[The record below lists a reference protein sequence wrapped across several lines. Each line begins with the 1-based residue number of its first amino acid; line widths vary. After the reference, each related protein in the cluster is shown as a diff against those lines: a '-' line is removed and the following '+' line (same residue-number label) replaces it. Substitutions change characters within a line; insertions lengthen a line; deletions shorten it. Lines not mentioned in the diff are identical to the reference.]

1 MDWMSEGKNKSLS
14 RFKAATEKR
23 RVPFL
28 LLLVVQVTDL
38 L

>member
-1 MDWMSEGKNKSLS
+1 MLRGKNESLS
-14 RFKAATEKR
+14 RFKAATEES